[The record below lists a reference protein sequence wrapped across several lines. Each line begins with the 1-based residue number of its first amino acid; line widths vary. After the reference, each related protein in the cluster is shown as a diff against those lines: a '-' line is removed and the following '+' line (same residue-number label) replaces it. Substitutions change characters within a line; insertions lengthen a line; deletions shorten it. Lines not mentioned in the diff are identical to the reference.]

1 MEHTRADG
9 DRELAVTRAV
19 DPSDGARERAAE
31 AGTLDLLDGGQR
43 RIGRHAADG
52 RRGVEQPGEVGGT
65 IFSPDNVQGNKVRYA
80 NMTFGQGVSVTMVQ
94 MAAAFSATV
103 NGGTYY
109 QPTLIDGT
117 LDQDGKET
125 ANQSKVVS
133 DNVISDSASS
143 NIRKMMFEARRGS
156 WPTADGGYYVGSK
169 TGTAQI
175 YDDATKTYS
184 KDRTTGTT
192 IGFGADKDGNA
203 QYVIMVRIEYSGKQG
218 FAGSVAANPVFT
230 KMSNWLAQYEGI
242 TKP

>member
-1 MEHTRADG
+1 
-9 DRELAVTRAV
+9 
-19 DPSDGARERAAE
+19 
-31 AGTLDLLDGGQR
+31 
-43 RIGRHAADG
+43 
-52 RRGVEQPGEVGGT
+52 
-65 IFSPDNVQGNKVRYA
+65 
-80 NMTFGQGVSVTMVQ
+80 MTFGQGVSVTMVQ

-203 QYVIMVRIEYSGKQG
+203 QYVLIEHEGKQYVRKIKYKPFSNCQIEYI
-218 FAGSVAANPVFT
+218 
-230 KMSNWLAQYEGI
+230 NWNNTQYQVN
-242 TKP
+242 TVKNLY